1 MQKGHEWEI
10 AGEAAW
16 GVALLRESVIRPLA
30 EHSRLCAESVAEA
43 ADQLGLSRT
52 ILYKLLQRYRRRP
65 QTSSLLPWKRGR
77 KPVDSLLGEER
88 EALLNTCIDEFYLQP
103 ERPSLAAL
111 QLEVRRRFTQRSLA
125 VPNYR
130 TVKRRTDAVD
140 ARIMIRRR
148 DGAKKARERFGPV
161 SVSTLVPNRALEVVQ
176 IDHTPVDVIVV
187 DRENRQPIG
196 RPWLTL
202 AVDVKTRMIVGFHVS
217 LWSPSALSVS
227 LALTHAVLEKTSWL
241 ADRELQTLEWPV
253 SGLPQILHVD
263 NAREFH
269 SEALVRGCQ
278 EYGIRLD
285 HRPVGRPHFGGHIER
300 LIGTMMG
307 AVHLLPGT
315 TFSDVKQKGC
325 YPSEA
330 RAILTLSELERWLA
344 LQIAGVYQLT
354 PHSSLGTTPLAA
366 WQEAMGRSTS
376 PARKPADPTE
386 FFLSFLP
393 AVSRQVRRDGIH
405 LWNIRYWD
413 NVLSP
418 WAGRMKNPL
427 LVKYDPRDLSRVYL
441 RDPDGRHWPVPYADL
456 GQPPIALWEL
466 QEANRRIREVAQS
479 VPDQRSIFASIQ
491 AQRLVVQQAATSSRR
506 RRRQEKTPSSE
517 GLVSVSSP
525 HNQSTSSSEEIK
537 PFPVELWE
545 FE

>member
-1 MQKGHEWEI
+1 MQNTHQWEI

-16 GVALLRESVIRPLA
+16 GVALHRESVIRPLA
-30 EHSRLCAESVAEA
+30 EQPRLSSESIAESAKE
-43 ADQLGLSRT
+43 LGLSRS

-77 KPVDSLLGEER
+77 KPDESLLGDER
-88 EALLNTCIDEFYLQP
+88 EALLSECIDEFYLRP
-103 ERPSLAAL
+103 ERPSLTTL
-111 QLEVRRRFTQRSLA
+111 HLEVQRRFAQQTLA

-130 TVKRRTDAVD
+130 TVRRRVEAVD
-140 ARIMIRRR
+140 ARLRIRRR
-148 DGAKKARERFGPV
+148 DGAKRARELGPL
-161 SVSTLVPNRALEVVQ
+161 SVSSLQPQRALEVVQ
-176 IDHTPVDVIVV
+176 IDHTLVDAIVV
-187 DRENRQPIG
+187 RRENRQPIG

-202 AVDVKTRMIVGFHVS
+202 AVDVKTRMITGFHVS
-217 LWSPSALSVS
+217 LWPPSALSVC
-227 LALTHAVLEKTSWL
+227 LALTQAVLSKTSWL
-241 ADRELQTLEWPV
+241 ADRELQTLDWPA
-253 SGLPQILHVD
+253 SGLPQVLHVD

-278 EYGIRLD
+278 EYGIHLD
-285 HRPVGRPHFGGHIER
+285 HRPAGQPHFGGHIER

-330 RAILTLSELERWLA
+330 RAILTMSELERWLA
-344 LQIAGVYQLT
+344 LQIAGVYHLSL
-354 PHSSLGTTPLAA
+354 HSSLGTTPLAA
-366 WQEAMGRSTS
+366 WQEAMGRMAS
-376 PARKPADPTE
+376 PVRKPVDPTE

-393 AVSRQVRRDGIH
+393 TVSRQVRRDGIY

-418 WAGRMKNPL
+418 WAGRMERPL
-427 LVKYDPRDLSRVYL
+427 LVKYDPRNLSRVYV
-441 RDPDGRHWPVPYADL
+441 RDPDGLHWPIPYADL

-466 QEANRRIREVAQS
+466 KDANQRIRKYAQS
-479 VPDQRSIFASIQ
+479 APNQSSIFASILE
-491 AQRLVVQQAATSSRR
+491 QRQIVQQAATSSRQR
-506 RRRQEKTPSSE
+506 RRHEKTPTSE
-517 GLVSVSSP
+517 ERNP
-525 HNQSTSSSEEIK
+525 TSSQQDESISSAQEIK

-545 FE
+545 EG